1 MDKPEIFKCECRCSQ
16 EFRQKLV
23 ELAYL
28 SGFIKKQKIEDPNN
42 KDFLIDVSEFDTPVR
57 TAFLS
62 RTKGVSEMLM
72 SIVKNNALII
82 SGADKSDMRD
92 IERKFNKTNS
102 NISQLA
108 RLTEKQKFSFK
119 DKPYDLEKLFHEF
132 IREKTAL
139 GEQVNRRL
147 SIKTYPAVTS
157 GKIFDAKMDLATH
170 RDKEGNYDDR
180 FYFAWDKQTN
190 DALRPAGTELKP
202 MIIQLMNEKPIQKEG
217 APVNNPLILE
227 ALEIYQR
234 LNSDLE
240 HIHTLK
246 LEGKNYQIALYK
258 SLYTRKNECNAL
270 QKRLQE
276 ENINALRKT

>member
-42 KDFLIDVSEFDTPVR
+42 KDFFIDVSEFDTPVR

-82 SGADKSDMRD
+82 SGADKSDLRD

-108 RLTEKQKFSFK
+108 RLTEKQTFSVK
-119 DKPYDLEKLFHEF
+119 GKPYDLEKLFHDF

-139 GEQVNRRL
+139 GEQVNKKL
-147 SIKTYPAVTS
+147 EIKTYTLITS
-157 GKIFDAKMDLATH
+157 GKIFDAKIDLATH

-180 FYFAWDKQTN
+180 FYFAWNEQTN
-190 DALRPAGTELKP
+190 LALRPAGSELKP
-202 MIIQLMNEKPIQKEG
+202 MILQLINDKPLLKEG
-217 APVNNPLILE
+217 APFNNPLILE

-246 LEGKNYQIALYK
+246 LEGKNYQIDLYK
-258 SLYTRKNECNAL
+258 SLYTRKNECSEL
-270 QKRLQE
+270 QKKLLE
-276 ENINALRKT
+276 ENINALRKS